1 MFVYSIAGT
10 SGSQYASLPHVPLN
24 AIQPGD
30 LIFWGPGGSSHVAL
44 YIGGGQIIDASS
56 SQNQVALRGIWGSP
70 IGAARV
76 T

>member
-1 MFVYSIAGT
+1 
-10 SGSQYASLPHVPLN
+10 
-24 AIQPGD
+24 
-30 LIFWGPGGSSHVAL
+30 VAL

-56 SQNQVALRGIWGSP
+56 SQNQVTQRSIWGDP